1 MKRKYSNVTTD
12 FRESSRKV
20 RPSAICPMVLTLL
33 MSMAASQSLADGA
46 DVPSKITLAIG
57 TNAGGGYDL
66 YGRLVARHIGR
77 FLPNKPTLLPINMPG
92 AGQLIMTNWL
102 HNVAPKDGSAVG
114 LVPSSTAFEKLFGN
128 PRAEYDARAFKWIGS
143 LNGYYTVAIVW
154 HSSPTKD
161 AHDLFKR
168 ETVMGGGAPASDVT
182 LWPQLLNNVLGTKLK
197 IINGYVGTAKISMA
211 LESGEVEGMVGA
223 DWDGIKLSRPDW
235 VRDKKIRVV
244 MQLVGKRQPDLIDV
258 PTMFEFVKSPEDRAM
273 LRLFDERQE
282 YGRPLAMPPG
292 TPDGVVKAMRTA
304 FSVMLKDPDFQ
315 NEARKLGAVI
325 NPASGEEIAALVQNV
340 YATPKSII
348 ERAVEEMRKI
358 SK

>member
-1 MKRKYSNVTTD
+1 MKRMHSNIEGA
-12 FRESSRKV
+12 FHERSYKV
-20 RPSAICPMVLTLL
+20 RWRAIRSMALAIS
-33 MSMAASQSLADGA
+33 MIMAASQSPAEGA
-46 DVPSKITLAIG
+46 NIPSKITLAIG

-77 FLPNKPTLLPINMPG
+77 FLHNKPALLPINMPG

-102 HNVAPKDGSAVG
+102 HNVAPKDGSAIG

-161 AHDLFKR
+161 ARDLFKR
-168 ETVMGGGAPASDVT
+168 ETVIGGGAPASDVT

-211 LESGEVEGMVGA
+211 LESGEVEGMIGA

-244 MQLVGKRQPDLIDV
+244 LQLVGKRQPELSEV
-258 PTMFEFVKSPEDRAM
+258 PTMFDFVKSAEDRAL

-292 TPDGVVKAMRTA
+292 TPDDVVKAMRAA
-304 FSVMLKDPDFQ
+304 FSAMLRDPDFQ

-340 YATPKSII
+340 YATPKPII
-348 ERAVEEMRKI
+348 DRAVEETRKI